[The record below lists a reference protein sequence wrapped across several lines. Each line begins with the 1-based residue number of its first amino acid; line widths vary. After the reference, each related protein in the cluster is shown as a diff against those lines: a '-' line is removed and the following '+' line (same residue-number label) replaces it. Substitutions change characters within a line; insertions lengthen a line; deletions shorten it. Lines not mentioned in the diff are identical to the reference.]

1 MRFRKRAALI
11 IANDVGNIHRRVPE
25 TGHRR
30 VKAVAGCQCAA
41 RCRSD
46 EAVVRTTPDNAI
58 GSRAPCSIPIAVT
71 DERNAVVRVL
81 HTAIDDR
88 AIWLAD
94 LNAHARACDQ
104 ADDANVGKR
113 GPPPLLPFVGD
124 VARVIHRADANA
136 LRLEARRADILDGD
150 VRHLAEAVK
159 VDASLSGDTQTNA
172 LNQTIFHVQPIM
184 ASGNAALLGVEPVC
198 ATIMNVEI
206 PQARIVLVAVLKTDA
221 AAFPVADLDILNP
234 EVLKRL
240 SWSAS
245 SNCVIEISSISK
257 MSPIVSPSAAEL
269 SM

>member
-1 MRFRKRAALI
+1 
-11 IANDVGNIHRRVPE
+11 
-25 TGHRR
+25 
-30 VKAVAGCQCAA
+30 
-41 RCRSD
+41 
-46 EAVVRTTPDNAI
+46 
-58 GSRAPCSIPIAVT
+58 
-71 DERNAVVRVL
+71 
-81 HTAIDDR
+81 
-88 AIWLAD
+88 
-94 LNAHARACDQ
+94 
-104 ADDANVGKR
+104 
-113 GPPPLLPFVGD
+113 
-124 VARVIHRADANA
+124 
-136 LRLEARRADILDGD
+136 
-150 VRHLAEAVK
+150 
-159 VDASLSGDTQTNA
+159 
-172 LNQTIFHVQPIM
+172 M